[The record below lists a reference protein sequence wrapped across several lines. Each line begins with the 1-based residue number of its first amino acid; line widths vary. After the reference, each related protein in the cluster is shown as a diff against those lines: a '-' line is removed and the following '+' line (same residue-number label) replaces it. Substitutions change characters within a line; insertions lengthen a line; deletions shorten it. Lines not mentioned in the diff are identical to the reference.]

1 MAPSAVGEAME
12 VAGQSMT
19 SAVLF
24 QYFSLLSFVAGEL
37 FLRASFEEIF
47 SFNLAML
54 NEVLNI

>member
-37 FLRASFEEIF
+37 FLRASFEY
-47 SFNLAML
+47 L
-54 NEVLNI
+54 VLISRC

>member
-37 FLRASFEEIF
+37 ELVFFEGEY
-47 SFNLAML
+47 L
-54 NEVLNI
+54 VLIS

>member
-37 FLRASFEEIF
+37 DFFEY
-47 SFNLAML
+47 L
-54 NEVLNI
+54 VLISRC